1 MLITRMDQA
10 AARRARL
17 DANAAQDQDATRRL
31 RCDPRNVGL
40 PIIAMTASA
49 MEGEHRQILADGM
62 NDILTKP
69 AAIQDL
75 HAMLEKHI
83 LKMKL

>member
-17 DANAAQDQDATRRL
+17 DANAAQDQDAPRRR
-31 RCDPRNVGL
+31 RCDPRHVGL
-40 PIIAMTASA
+40 PIIAMTASV

>member
-1 MLITRMDQA
+1 MLNIQMDQA
-10 AARRARL
+10 AARRTRL
-17 DANAAQDQDATRRL
+17 DAHAAQDQDAPRRR
-31 RCDPRNVGL
+31 RCDPRHVGL
-40 PIIAMTASA
+40 PIIAMTASV

>member
-31 RCDPRNVGL
+31 RCDPRHVGL
-40 PIIAMTASA
+40 PIIAMTASV